1 MVTPGHGDFPHLC
14 WFTAGWLGKF
24 QTSGK
29 ILWPCLEFFF
39 AILKWM
45 KIVFRGNP
53 YDCWKKRHIFPGV
66 GVFFSPKTNP
76 LDPSQKRMDSGDVP
90 MGNI

>member
-1 MVTPGHGDFPHLC
+1 
-14 WFTAGWLGKF
+14 LGKF

-29 ILWPCLEFFF
+29 ILWPCLEFFS

-66 GVFFSPKTNP
+66 GVFFPLKPIHWIQVKREWIVVMFPWETYKVRPERRGRWHCPKIGY
-76 LDPSQKRMDSGDVP
+76 S
-90 MGNI
+90 